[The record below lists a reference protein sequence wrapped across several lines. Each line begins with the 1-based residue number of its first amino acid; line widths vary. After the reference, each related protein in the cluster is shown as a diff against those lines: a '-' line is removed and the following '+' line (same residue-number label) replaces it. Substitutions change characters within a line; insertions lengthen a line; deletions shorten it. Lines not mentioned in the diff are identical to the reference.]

1 MHALDESNKAALGNR
16 LARIEGQVRGLR
28 KLIEQ
33 DADCE
38 KVAQQMAAARKALD
52 KTYHELLACMIERE
66 LRVDGQSERAAKN
79 LAQVRA
85 LLSKYG

>member
-1 MHALDESNKAALGNR
+1 MQALDATTKTALGNR

-28 KLIEQ
+28 KLIDQ

-52 KTYHELLACMIERE
+52 KAFHEMLACMIERE
-66 LRVDGQSERAAKN
+66 MHAGRQSESADAN
-79 LAQVRA
+79 LAQIRA

>member
-52 KTYHELLACMIERE
+52 KTYHEVVA
-66 LRVDGQSERAAKN
+66 
-79 LAQVRA
+79 
-85 LLSKYG
+85 